1 MSFSFEKRFFSF
13 SALLLCAALLFCRLQ
28 SAFPMA
34 AVQAGAGERFTV
46 VIDAGHG
53 GTDAGAI
60 GINGALEKDLNL
72 VFAQTLAALFKENGA
87 NVVFTRETDALVLK
101 AGEENAPSRKAC
113 DLKNRAEIGNSVE
126 HALFISIH
134 MNSFPEEKYKGFETY
149 YSLNTPE
156 SRLYAE
162 AIQSTVK
169 ERHEPE
175 SRRRAK
181 GSEDIYLL
189 ANLEGPAVLIECGFL
204 SNKEDAAK
212 LSSKD
217 YQKELCFS
225 VFCAIMEVK
234 EKLSKG

>member
-1 MSFSFEKRFFSF
+1 MSFSFEKCFFSF
-13 SALLLCAALLFCRLQ
+13 SALLLCIALLFCRLQ
-28 SAFPMA
+28 TTFPVA
-34 AVQAGAGERFTV
+34 NVQASAETRFTV

-60 GINGALEKDLNL
+60 GVNGVLEKDLNL
-72 VFAQTLAALFKENGA
+72 VYAQTLAALFREKGVT
-87 NVVFTRETDALVLK
+87 VVFTREKDALVLK
-101 AGEENAPSRKAC
+101 AGEEKAPSRKAC
-113 DLKNRAEIGNSVE
+113 DLKNRVEIANSVE
-126 HALFISIH
+126 NALFISIH
-134 MNSFPEEKYKGFETY
+134 MNSFPEEKYKGFEAY

-156 SRLYAE
+156 SRIYAE
-162 AIQSTVK
+162 AVQSAVK
-169 ERHEPE
+169 EKHEPN

-189 ANLEGPAVLIECGFL
+189 ANAKGPAVLLECGFL
-204 SNKEDAAK
+204 SSKEDAAK